1 MKRRLT
7 LARAL
12 INDPD
17 VLIMDEPTDGLD
29 PNQKHDMRELIRAMA
44 PGKAIVVSTH
54 ILEEVD
60 AVCSRAI
67 IIAAGKI
74 VADATPS
81 ELVARA
87 AGQQAVRLRVATTS
101 PDLAIER
108 LRPIV
113 GEARLEVVERASGAI
128 SLLLFGSGL
137 APATLSG
144 ELVKADLAIEEIG
157 VWRPRLEDVFR
168 SITSPAN
175 DSAPAAGTA
184 PADEKP
190 AA

>member
-1 MKRRLT
+1 MPKGFKRRVGIEQ
-7 LARAL
+7 AL
-12 INDPD
+12 IHDPD
-17 VLIMDEPTDGLD
+17 VLIFDEPTGGLG
-29 PNQKHDMRELIRAMA
+29 PNQKHDMWEPIRAMA

-60 AVCSRAI
+60 AVCGRGASSRPARSRRR
-67 IIAAGKI
+67 AG
-74 VADATPS
+74 
-81 ELVARA
+81 
-87 AGQQAVRLRVATTS
+87 GQQAVRLRVATTS
-101 PDLAIER
+101 PELAIER
-108 LRPIV
+108 LRPVV
-113 GEARLEVVERASGAI
+113 GEARFEVVERASGAI

-137 APATLSG
+137 APDSLAG

-175 DSAPAAGTA
+175 DSAPAASPA
-184 PADEKP
+184 PAGEKP